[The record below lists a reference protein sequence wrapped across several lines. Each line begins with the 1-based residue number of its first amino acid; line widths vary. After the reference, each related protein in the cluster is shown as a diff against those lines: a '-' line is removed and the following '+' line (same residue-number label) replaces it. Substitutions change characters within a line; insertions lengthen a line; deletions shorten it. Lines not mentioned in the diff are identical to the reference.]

1 MGGYP
6 DLYNHLFA
14 MSSASSSPGR
24 LAPICRLLLGAVAV
38 LLLVPVTVEV
48 IVRGFTAWKFIM
60 AATGLALLLLF
71 AAVTGRRIW
80 QRRT

>member
-1 MGGYP
+1 M
-6 DLYNHLFA
+6 
-14 MSSASSSPGR
+14 
-24 LAPICRLLLGAVAV
+24 
-38 LLLVPVTVEV
+38 LLVPVTVEV

-71 AAVTGRRIW
+71 AAATGRRIW